1 MNSPPKLI
9 QKIDD
14 QNSIS
19 KRTMKTSQNQTIR
32 KVADVTKRI
41 DNVEYM
47 LKIEDKNKK
56 QLIERYE
63 KQIQKTE
70 KIIDKLEKEL
80 KVIIKELNEKEAKIY
95 EIQKEKFDSF
105 KEDISK
111 FEHIYVEL
119 EEKNKDLLLQISEL
133 RVKERINYNHSN
145 MLNEDCDSFR
155 LQIAL
160 TKKKIAEYKETLVDV
175 EKSYPKE
182 FEFLLEDIKLE
193 KELIEIKQQKS
204 NIYIKSRTNCP
215 GNR

>member
-1 MNSPPKLI
+1 MNSPPKI
-9 QKIDD
+9 MQKIEDPV
-14 QNSIS
+14 SVS
-19 KRTMKTSQNQTIR
+19 KRSLKTSHNNTTR
-32 KVADVTKRI
+32 KVADVAKRI

-70 KIIDKLEKEL
+70 RIIDKLEKEL
-80 KVIIKELNEKEAKIY
+80 KLIIKELNEKEAKIY
-95 EIQKEKFDSF
+95 EIQKVKFDSF

-111 FEHIYVEL
+111 YEHIYLEL
-119 EEKNKDLLLQISEL
+119 EAKHKDLILQISEL
-133 RVKERINYNHSN
+133 KVKERINYNHSN
-145 MLNEDCDSFR
+145 MMSEDCDSFR
-155 LQIAL
+155 LEIAL
-160 TKKKIAEYKETLVDV
+160 IKKKISDFKEVLVEI

-204 NIYIKSRTNCP
+204 NLLSKV
-215 GNR
+215 